1 MTPVSVWWLRLDLL
15 WVLFLLRVFTAGRE
29 GEIKPE
35 VHLFLGDRYW
45 RLADYYAEKGS
56 VRKAVRLRAR
66 ANSHLGLGHWNP
78 PLPPAMAMAVPR
90 RPTFTEAIGW
100 GTSGRPPDD
109 AA

>member
-1 MTPVSVWWLRLDLL
+1 MNSVSVWQLRLDLL
-15 WVLFLLRVFTAGRE
+15 WVLTLVSLFTAGRR
-29 GEIKPE
+29 GEPKPE

-56 VRKAVRLRAR
+56 KRKAVRLRAK
-66 ANSHLGLGHWNP
+66 ANYHLSQGHWNP
-78 PLPPAMAMAVPR
+78 PLPPAMAMAVPQ

-100 GTSGRPPDD
+100 RINEHPPDD